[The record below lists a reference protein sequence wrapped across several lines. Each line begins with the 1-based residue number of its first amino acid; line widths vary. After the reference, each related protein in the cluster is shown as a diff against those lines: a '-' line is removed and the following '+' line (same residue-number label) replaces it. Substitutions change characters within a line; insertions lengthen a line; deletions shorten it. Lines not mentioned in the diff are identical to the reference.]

1 MCKQT
6 CAVSTHVVEESTG
19 ERERERDEDFKKL
32 AQAVLEADKY
42 KIFRADQ
49 QAKLRKR

>member
-1 MCKQT
+1 MYKWT
-6 CAVSTHVVEESTG
+6 CAVSTHVVEEST
-19 ERERERDEDFKKL
+19 EKRERDEDFKKL
-32 AQAVLEADKY
+32 AQAILEADKY